1 MGQLL
6 FQTLEEAL
14 NWGGKPGWIS
24 QFSLSIIL
32 SNHDFASTW
41 SQWRLAQRESDQ
53 KKQHKKFEK
62 FQFWSRFFC
71 YIEVILKDLTGQPN
85 FRQLVK
91 VRYVLTYI
99 FSIVSPNRNFPA
111 KKGKDY
117 LEVAFFLF
125 QATKSLFFCDVSIRS
140 SISKYILSS
149 L

>member
-1 MGQLL
+1 MILHQ
-6 FQTLEEAL
+6 
-14 NWGGKPGWIS
+14 PGLSGAPRSGS
-24 QFSLSIIL
+24 QIRNSIKSLKS
-32 SNHDFASTW
+32 SSFDQDF
-41 SQWRLAQRESDQ
+41 
-53 KKQHKKFEK
+53 F
-62 FQFWSRFFC
+62 

-140 SISKYILSS
+140 SISKQGRRNRPDRPDRGLAWIFKFIM
-149 L
+149 